1 MLSGGELRA
10 KKATFGMTLRLRALR
25 LATGGIIALFAGAAM
40 AQAPLAQAPL
50 AQAPLAQAPLA
61 QAPLAQAPVTQAQ
74 PSPQFVAPSAIR
86 VEGNQRIEAAS
97 IRSYFHPGHGEHL
110 EAADLDA
117 ALKAL
122 YATRLFADVRVTHS
136 GDGLIVTVVE
146 NQTLDR
152 VAFEG
157 NKKLKDDQ
165 FKPEIQSKSGGPLW
179 RPIVQADVTRIAEIY
194 RRSGYFEARVE
205 PKIIERA
212 NQQADLVFEIHEG
225 GRTGVKKIQ
234 FAGNHAYASDQLKAA
249 IRTGETNL
257 LSFLLGND
265 VYDPDR
271 IEADRDLLRRF
282 YLKHGYA
289 DIRVVAARAE
299 FDPDQKGIVVT
310 FSIEEG
316 DQYRIGS
323 VELQSSLRELD
334 PASLRARL
342 RPAVGDVYNAEAV
355 QKTVEDL
362 SIEAARH
369 GHPFVAV
376 RPRDHRDQA
385 GHVVHLV
392 YAVEPGPRRY
402 VERIN
407 IHGNRKTQD
416 FVIRR
421 EFDISEGDAYNRAL
435 IERAERRLKNLGY
448 FKTVKIVDAPG
459 SAPDR
464 IVVDV
469 DLEEQNTGDYAVGVG
484 YSMTDGVVGDASIG
498 DRNFLGRGD
507 TVGASVSFGQ
517 YTKAFNLAAAEPN
530 FGGSGLTAGIDLY
543 GRQSLASNFQSYGGT
558 TYGTTFRLGTALTE
572 ELGVQWRYSIY
583 NQSISLS
590 PALMDCSP
598 GNPPPGCYANGEASL
613 PVKQAVLAGPA
624 WVSAVGSTVAY
635 NTVDNNRSP
644 TTGVSS
650 ALNQDLAGLGGDV
663 KFLKT
668 TEDFR
673 AYNPISG
680 DVVGM
685 VRAQGGYATPWGGRQ
700 LPLADGFFGGPQ
712 LVRGF
717 APNGFGPRDLTSGT
731 TMDNVGGRQYWATSA
746 ELQAPVPM
754 MPPGSGLKLG
764 LFADAG
770 SVWGYRGPGALGSGP
785 ALSQSLQVASSNSL
799 RSSLGAGLIW
809 DSPFGPIRAD
819 YAIPVSKTSYD
830 VTRRFSFSAGRF

>member
-1 MLSGGELRA
+1 MAILAAAAQTKPRNPTQIVTLLPKRSRA
-10 KKATFGMTLRLRALR
+10 LWRGCGQEAAFGMTSRLRAYR
-25 LATGGIIALFAGAAM
+25 VAIGGIIAAGLFAGVALIAAASAPAR
-40 AQAPLAQAPL
+40 AQSA
-50 AQAPLAQAPLA
+50 
-61 QAPLAQAPVTQAQ
+61 T
-74 PSPQFVAPSAIR
+74 PSAIR

-97 IRSYFHPGHGEHL
+97 IRSYFHPEHGERL
-110 EAADLDA
+110 EAVDLDA

-122 YATRLFADVRVTHS
+122 YATRLFADVRITRS
-136 GDGLIVTVVE
+136 GDQLTVTVVE
-146 NQTLDR
+146 NRTANR

-157 NKKLKDDQ
+157 NRKLKDEQ
-165 FKPEIQSKSGGPLW
+165 FKPEIQSKSGDPLW
-179 RPIVQADVTRIAEIY
+179 RPIVQADVARIVEIY

-205 PKIIERA
+205 PKIIERSGR
-212 NQQADLVFEIHEG
+212 QADLVFEIREG
-225 GRTGVKKIQ
+225 GKTGVKKVQ
-234 FAGNHAYASDQLKAA
+234 FAGNRAYASDQLKAVV
-249 IRTGETNL
+249 RTGETNL

-299 FDPDQKGIVVT
+299 YDPDQKGFVVT
-310 FSIEEG
+310 FTVEEG
-316 DQYRIGS
+316 SQYRIGS
-323 VELQSSLRELD
+323 LDLRSDLRELE

-342 RPAVGDVYNAEAV
+342 RPDVGDVYNAEAV

-362 SIEAARH
+362 SIEAARR
-369 GHPFVAV
+369 GYPFVAV
-376 RPRDHRDQA
+376 QPQDSRDRA
-385 GHVVHLV
+385 NHVVNLV
-392 YAVEPGPRRY
+392 YALEQGPRRY

-407 IHGNRKTQD
+407 IHGNRKTRD

-448 FKTVKIVDAPG
+448 FKTVKIAEAPG

-469 DLEEQNTGDYAVGVG
+469 DLEEQDTGNYTVAVG
-484 YSMTDGVVGDASIG
+484 YSMTDGVIGEASIG

-507 TVGASVSFGQ
+507 TVGTSLTFGQ
-517 YTKAFNLAAAEPN
+517 YTKGFNLTAAEPD

-543 GRQSLASNFQSYGGT
+543 GKQSLASSYQSYGST
-558 TYGTTFRLGTALTE
+558 TYGTTFRLGAPLTE
-572 ELGVQWRYSIY
+572 ESGVQWRYSIY
-583 NQSISLS
+583 NQSTSLS
-590 PALMDCSP
+590 PSLMDCSP
-598 GNPPPGCYANGEASL
+598 TNPPPGCYANGEASL
-613 PVKQAVLAGPA
+613 PVKQAVLNGPA
-624 WVSAVGSTVAY
+624 WVSAVGSTVSY
-635 NTVDNNRSP
+635 STLDNARSP
-644 TTGVSS
+644 TSGVVS

-673 AYNPISG
+673 AYSPIAG
-680 DVVGM
+680 DVIGM
-685 VRAQGGYATPWGGRQ
+685 ARAQGGYVTPWGGRQ
-700 LPLADGFFGGPQ
+700 LPLADSFFGGPQ

-717 APNGFGPRDLTSGT
+717 APNGFGPRDLTPGT
-731 TMDNVGGRQYWATSA
+731 TLDNVGGRQYWATSA

-754 MPPGSGLKLG
+754 LPPGSGLKLG

-770 SVWGYRGPGALGSGP
+770 SVWGYRGPSSVGSGP
-785 ALSQSLQVASSNSL
+785 ALSQSLQVSNSNVM

-809 DSPFGPIRAD
+809 DSPFGPVRAD
-819 YAIPVSKTSYD
+819 YAIPVSKASND
-830 VTRRFSFSAGRF
+830 VTQRFWFSAGRF

>member
-1 MLSGGELRA
+1 
-10 KKATFGMTLRLRALR
+10 MTLRVRAYR
-25 LATGGIIALFAGAAM
+25 LATGGIIAAGLFGGSW
-40 AQAPLAQAPL
+40 AQAVLAPAR
-50 AQAPLAQAPLA
+50 AQSTAQ
-61 QAPLAQAPVTQAQ
+61 
-74 PSPQFVAPSAIR
+74 SAIK
-86 VEGNQRIEAAS
+86 VEGNQRIEASS
-97 IRSYFHPGHGEHL
+97 IRSYFHAGRGEQL

-122 YATRLFADVRVTHS
+122 YATRLFADVRISRS
-136 GDGLIVTVVE
+136 GDQLVVTVVE
-146 NQTLDR
+146 NPTLTR
-152 VAFEG
+152 VALEG
-157 NKKLKDDQ
+157 NKKVKDEQLKA
-165 FKPEIQSKSGGPLW
+165 EVQSKSGGPLW
-179 RPIVQADVTRIAEIY
+179 RPVVQEDVARITEIY
-194 RRSGYFEARVE
+194 RRSGYFTARVE
-205 PKIIERA
+205 PKIIARSS
-212 NQQADLVFEIHEG
+212 QQADLVFEIQEG
-225 GRTGVKKIQ
+225 GKTGVKKIQ
-234 FAGNHAYASDQLKAA
+234 FAGNHAYSSDQLKGA

-257 LSFLLGND
+257 LSFLLNND

-271 IEADRDLLRRF
+271 IEADRDLLRRY
-282 YLKHGYA
+282 YLRHGYA

-299 FDPDQKGIVVT
+299 FDPDQKGFVVT

-316 DQYRIGS
+316 SQYRIGS
-323 VELQSSLRELD
+323 VDLRSSLRELD
-334 PASLRARL
+334 PAILRTRL
-342 RPAVGDVYNAEAV
+342 RPDVGDVYNAEAV

-362 SIEAARH
+362 SVEAAKH
-369 GHPFVAV
+369 GYPFVAV
-376 RPRDHRDQA
+376 TPRADRDQA
-385 GHVVHLV
+385 SRVVNLV
-392 YAVEPGPRRY
+392 YAVEQGPRRY

-407 IHGNRKTQD
+407 IHGNRKTED

-448 FKTVKIVDAPG
+448 FKTVKIADAPG

-469 DLEEQNTGDYAVGVG
+469 ELEEQNTGNYSIAAG
-484 YSMTDGVVGDASIG
+484 YSTTDGVVGEVSIG

-507 TVGASVSFGQ
+507 TLGASVTYGQ
-517 YTKAFNLAAAEPN
+517 YTKGFNLSAAEPN
-530 FGGSGLTAGIDLY
+530 FGGSGLTVGFDLY
-543 GRQSLASNFQSYGGT
+543 GKQSLASNYQSYGSQ

-583 NQSISLS
+583 NQRTSLA

-613 PVKQAVLAGPA
+613 PVKQAVLNGPA
-624 WVSAVGSTVAY
+624 WVSAVGSTVNY
-635 NTVDNNRSP
+635 NTLDNNRSP
-644 TTGVSS
+644 TSGVVS

-673 AYNPISG
+673 AYHPIAG

-685 VRAQGGYATPWGGRQ
+685 VRAQGGYVTPWGGQQ
-700 LPLADGFFGGPQ
+700 LPLSDGFFGGPQ

-717 APNGFGPRDLTSGT
+717 APNGFGPRDVTPGT

-746 ELQAPVPM
+746 ELQAPIPM
-754 MPPGSGLKLG
+754 LPAGSGLKLG

-770 SVWGYRGPGALGSGP
+770 SVWGYSGPRSLGSGP
-785 ALSQSLQVASSNSL
+785 ALAQSLQVAASNSI

-819 YAIPVSKTSYD
+819 YAIPVSKASSD
-830 VTRRFSFSAGRF
+830 VTQRFWFSAGRF